1 MILGGFNLEQA
12 GFFDLDDRLK
22 RLSDIGDQ
30 LESYSALIDFEM
42 FRPELNAAVN
52 YSDGSKGGRP
62 PYDVVMMFKILI
74 IQAQHNLSDDR
85 AEFLIT
91 DRLSFM
97 RFLGLD
103 LNDRVP
109 DAKTI
114 WLFRERLTRAG
125 AMKRLFAAFETALQ
139 DRGYRPVG
147 GQIVDASLIAAPRQR
162 MTRDEKE
169 RAKAGEPATDIWPDN
184 PAKAA
189 QKDTDA
195 RWMVKY
201 SKARKTKEGD
211 KDAGL
216 VDISVP
222 HFGYK
227 NHISI
232 DRKWRFIRG
241 ETTTDAARYDGHEL
255 RSVLTKDNRSGKV
268 WADTAYR
275 TKSNEAWLKANGFF
289 SHIHRKKP
297 KGKPMPKHIERGNAT
312 RSKMRTCVEHVF
324 GCQKGSMD
332 LTIRTIGNKRAA
344 TKMTL
349 ANLTYNM
356 KRLIFQERRQTK
368 A

>member
-1 MILGGFNLEQA
+1 MRQA
-12 GFFDLDDRLK
+12 GFFDLDVRLK

-30 LESYSALIDFEM
+30 LETYSAAIDFEM
-42 FRPELNAAVN
+42 FRADLEAAVN

-103 LNDRVP
+103 LNDRGP

-114 WLFRERLTRAG
+114 WLFRERLTQAG
-125 AMKRLFAAFETALQ
+125 VMKGLFAAFEAALQ
-139 DRGYRPVG
+139 DQGYKPVG

-162 MTRDEKE
+162 MTTEEKS
-169 RAKAGEPATDIWPDN
+169 RAKAGEDASDIWPDK

-255 RSVLTKDNRSGKV
+255 TSVLARDNSSGKV

-297 KGKPMPKHIERGNAT
+297 KGKPMPRHIERGNAT
-312 RSKMRTCVEHVF
+312 RSIVRTCVEHVF
-324 GCQKGSMD
+324 GHQKGPMD
-332 LTIRTIGNKRAA
+332 LSIRTIGIKRAA

-356 KRLIFQERRQTK
+356 KRLIFHERRK
-368 A
+368 ATA

>member
-1 MILGGFNLEQA
+1 MHEAGLFDFSDHLE
-12 GFFDLDDRLK
+12 
-22 RLSDIGDQ
+22 RLSKTGDP
-30 LESYSALIDFEM
+30 LVALSEHVDFEM
-42 FRPELNAAVN
+42 FRCALTSALN
-52 YSDGSKGGRP
+52 YGERPQGGRP
-62 PYDVVMMFKILI
+62 PYDAVMMFKILI
-74 IQAQHNLSDDR
+74 LASMHNLSDER
-85 AEFLIT
+85 MEFLIR
-91 DRLSFM
+91 DRFSWL
-97 RFLGLD
+97 RFLGLQIGEPT
-103 LNDRVP
+103 P
-109 DAKTI
+109 DQKTI
-114 WLFRERLTRAG
+114 WVFREKLTQAG
-125 AMKRLFAAFETALQ
+125 VLTDLFATFEDHLRN
-139 DRGYRPVG
+139 RGYKQTG
-147 GQIVDASLIAAPRQR
+147 GQIVDSSLIAAPRQR
-162 MTRDEKE
+162 MTSSEKA
-169 RAKAGEPATDIWPDN
+169 RAKAGEDAKDIWPDN

-201 SKARKTKEGD
+201 SKAKTTKTGE

-232 DRKWRFIRG
+232 DRKFRFIRG
-241 ETTTDAARYDGHEL
+241 EKTTDAARYDGHEL
-255 RSVLTKDNRSGKV
+255 ASVLTKDNRSGKV

-312 RSKMRTCVEHVF
+312 RSIFRTCVEHVF
-324 GCQKGSMD
+324 GHQKGPMD
-332 LTIRTIGNKRAA
+332 LSIRTIGIQRAT

-349 ANLTYNM
+349 ANITYNM
-356 KRLIFQERRQTK
+356 KRLIFHERRQAT

>member
-1 MILGGFNLEQA
+1 MDQP
-12 GFFDLDDRLK
+12 GFFDFDERLK
-22 RLSDIGDQ
+22 RLSDLWDQ
-30 LESYSALIDFEM
+30 LEAYNEMIDFEM
-42 FRPELNAAVN
+42 FRSDLEASVN
-52 YSDGSKGGRP
+52 DSDRKQGGRP
-62 PYDVVMMFKILI
+62 PYDVVLMFKILI
-74 IQAQHNLSDDR
+74 VQAQHNLSDDR

-114 WLFRERLTRAG
+114 WLFRERLTKAG
-125 AMKRLFAAFETALQ
+125 AMDKLFAAFETALQ
-139 DRGYRPVG
+139 DQGYKPVG

-162 MTRDEKE
+162 MTKEEKE
-169 RAKAGEPATDIWPDN
+169 RAKAGESADDIWPDK
-184 PAKAA
+184 PAKAS

-201 SKARKTKEGD
+201 SKARKTKEGE

-232 DRKWRFIRG
+232 DRKFRFIRG
-241 ETTTDAARYDGHEL
+241 EKTTDAASYDGHEL
-255 RSVLTKDNRSGKV
+255 KSVLTKDNRSGKV

-275 TKSNEAWLKANGFF
+275 TKENELWLKANGFF

-312 RSKMRTCVEHVF
+312 RSKIRTYVEHVF
-324 GCQKGSMD
+324 GHQKGPMD
-332 LTIRTIGNKRAA
+332 LSIRTIGLERAA

-356 KRLIFQERRQTK
+356 KRLIFHERRC
-368 A
+368 AIG

>member
-1 MILGGFNLEQA
+1 
-12 GFFDLDDRLK
+12 
-22 RLSDIGDQ
+22 
-30 LESYSALIDFEM
+30 
-42 FRPELNAAVN
+42 
-52 YSDGSKGGRP
+52 
-62 PYDVVMMFKILI
+62 MMFKILI
-74 IQAQHNLSDDR
+74 IQAQNNLCDDR

-103 LNDRVP
+103 LNERVP

-114 WLFRERLTRAG
+114 WLFRERLTLAG
-125 AMKRLFAAFETALQ
+125 ALKRLFAAFEAALQ
-139 DRGYRPVG
+139 DRGYKPVG

-162 MTRDEKE
+162 MTKEEKD
-169 RAKAGEPATDIWPDN
+169 RTKAGESASSIWPDK

-201 SKARKTKEGD
+201 SKAKRTKDGER
-211 KDAGL
+211 DAGL

-232 DRKWRFIRG
+232 DRKWRFVRSQ
-241 ETTTDAARYDGHEL
+241 TTTDAARYDGHEL
-255 RSVLTKDNRSGKV
+255 QSVLNKDNSSGKV

-275 TKSNEAWLKANGFF
+275 TIANEAWLKANGFL

-297 KGKPMPKHIERGNAT
+297 KGKPMPKHIQRGNAK
-312 RSKMRTCVEHVF
+312 RSAVRSCVEHV
-324 GCQKGSMD
+324 
-332 LTIRTIGNKRAA
+332 
-344 TKMTL
+344 TL
-349 ANLTYNM
+349 ANLAYNM
-356 KRLIFQERRQTK
+356 KRLIFHERRK
-368 A
+368 VSV

>member
-1 MILGGFNLEQA
+1 MKQA
-12 GFFDLDDRLK
+12 GFFDLDERLR

-30 LESYSALIDFEM
+30 LDAYSAAIDFEM
-42 FRPELNAAVN
+42 FRSDLEVSID

-62 PYDVVMMFKILI
+62 PYDVVMMFKILV
-74 IQAQHNLSDDR
+74 IQAQNNLSDDR
-85 AEFLIT
+85 AEFLIN

-125 AMKRLFAAFETALQ
+125 VMKKLFSSFEAALQ
-139 DRGYRPVG
+139 DRGYKPVG

-162 MTRDEKE
+162 MTKEEKE
-169 RAKAGEPATDIWPDN
+169 RAKAGEDACDIWPDD

-189 QKDTDA
+189 QKDTNA

-201 SKARKTKEGD
+201 SKAKKTKTGE

-227 NHISI
+227 NHVSI

-255 RSVLTKDNRSGKV
+255 TSVLTKDNRSGKV

-297 KGKPMPKHIERGNAT
+297 KGKPMPKHIQRGNAT
-312 RSKMRTCVEHVF
+312 RSIIRSCVEHVF
-324 GCQKGSMD
+324 GHEKGPMNLS
-332 LTIRTIGNKRAA
+332 IRTVGIERAT

-356 KRLIFQERRQTK
+356 KRLIFHERQQ
-368 A
+368 AVA